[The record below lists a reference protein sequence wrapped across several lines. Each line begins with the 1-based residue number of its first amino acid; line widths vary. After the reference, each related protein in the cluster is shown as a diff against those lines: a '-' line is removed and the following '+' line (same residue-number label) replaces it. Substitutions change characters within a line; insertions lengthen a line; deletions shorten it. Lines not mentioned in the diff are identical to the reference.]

1 MTMIHRFAVPC
12 GTCRSF
18 TKRLRSESIPAL
30 FLLPRQSAPFS
41 TNADEDSPSHYGVAA
56 HRYRSRLDAAAA
68 ADSAAGVSPT
78 TILSHAGLPLHISA
92 HSTEMKNNAHH
103 ESNSNEPLSP
113 PLNLATTY
121 SRPASG
127 NYNDADGGKGQI
139 YGRTDNATREILE
152 QTVGAL
158 ELMPYPRAESDERIQ
173 HTAETTDTGK
183 ETVACS
189 SGMAAVSTLLLAHPP
204 PVHVI
209 LPEDVYHGVP
219 TLLHTVLQHHG
230 MRFSSVDMRDADK
243 VEQAVREYATQGSDS
258 VGEKGSVVLWME
270 SPSNP
275 LLNVADVSALTSLVE
290 RIRGDLVALDSSSSP
305 RMLSTVVDSTLFP
318 PPLSCPLLSGTD
330 FVVHSATKYLGGHSD
345 ALLGVVTASPFSY
358 AGRQLASR
366 IRQVQQVTGCQA
378 SAFDAWLVLRGM
390 RTLHVRAERQ
400 CKTALKVAQFL
411 EKQAL
416 VTKVHYPGLSS
427 HPDHHLATRT
437 MPEGLYGGMLS
448 FEVDDDRYAM
458 AVAGAVRVIE
468 RGTSLGGTE
477 TLIDHRASIEPED
490 RRVSPPGLL
499 RMSIGLVA
507 AEDLIADLER
517 ALHVAEQVV
526 E

>member
-1 MTMIHRFAVPC
+1 MP
-12 GTCRSF
+12 
-18 TKRLRSESIPAL
+18 L
-30 FLLPRQSAPFS
+30 FLLQSAPFS
-41 TNADEDSPSHYGVAA
+41 TTNAEEDSDSSHFGVAA
-56 HRYRSRLDAAAA
+56 HRYRSRLDAN
-68 ADSAAGVSPT
+68 SAACVSPT
-78 TILSHAGLPLHISA
+78 TILSHAGLPLHNRAPLTEVKNTCSA
-92 HSTEMKNNAHH
+92 HEI
-103 ESNSNEPLSP
+103 NSNEPLSP

-127 NYNDADGGKGQI
+127 NYNDADGVGGKGQI

-158 ELMPYPRAESDERIQ
+158 ELMPYPRAYSDERLQ
-173 HTAETTDTGK
+173 LKAEAADTGI

-230 MRFSSVDMRDADK
+230 MRFSSVDMRDVDK
-243 VEQAVREYATQGSDS
+243 VEQAVRKYATQGSDS
-258 VGEKGSVVLWME
+258 GGEKGSVVLWME

-290 RIRGDLVALDSSSSP
+290 RIRVDLVVLDSSSSP
-305 RMLSTVVDSTLFP
+305 RMISTVVDSTLFP

-330 FVVHSATKYLGGHSD
+330 FVVHSATKYIGGHSD
-345 ALLGVVTASPFSY
+345 ALLGVVTASPFSDV
-358 AGRQLASR
+358 GRKLASR

-378 SAFDAWLVLRGM
+378 SAFDSWLVLRGM
-390 RTLHVRAERQ
+390 RTLHVRVERQ

-427 HPDHHLATRT
+427 HPDHNLASQT
-437 MPEGLYGGMLS
+437 MPEGLYGGVLS
-448 FEVDDDRYAM
+448 FEVADARYAM

-477 TLIDHRASIEPED
+477 TLIEHRASIEPED

-499 RMSIGLVA
+499 RMSIGLEA

-526 E
+526 K

>member
-1 MTMIHRFAVPC
+1 
-12 GTCRSF
+12 
-18 TKRLRSESIPAL
+18 
-30 FLLPRQSAPFS
+30 
-41 TNADEDSPSHYGVAA
+41 
-56 HRYRSRLDAAAA
+56 
-68 ADSAAGVSPT
+68 
-78 TILSHAGLPLHISA
+78 
-92 HSTEMKNNAHH
+92 
-103 ESNSNEPLSP
+103 
-113 PLNLATTY
+113 
-121 SRPASG
+121 
-127 NYNDADGGKGQI
+127 
-139 YGRTDNATREILE
+139 
-152 QTVGAL
+152 
-158 ELMPYPRAESDERIQ
+158 MPYPRADSDERVQ
-173 HTAETTDTGK
+173 PKAETTDAGT

-230 MRFSSVDMRDADK
+230 MRFSSIDMRDADK

-345 ALLGVVTASPFSY
+345 ALLGVVTASPFSD

-390 RTLHVRAERQ
+390 RTLHVRVERQ
-400 CKTALKVAQFL
+400 CKAALKVAQFL

-427 HPDHHLATRT
+427 HPDHLATQT
-437 MPEGLYGGMLS
+437 MTKGLYGGVLS
-448 FEVDDDRYAM
+448 FEVADARYAM

-477 TLIDHRASIEPED
+477 TLIEHRASIEPED

-499 RMSIGLVA
+499 RMSIGLEA

-517 ALHVAEQVV
+517 ALHVAEEVV

>member
-1 MTMIHRFAVPC
+1 MIHRFAVPC
-12 GTCRSF
+12 GRSC
-18 TKRLRSESIPAL
+18 TKRFRSDLMIPL
-30 FLLPRQSAPFS
+30 FPLQSAPFS
-41 TNADEDSPSHYGVAA
+41 TNTDEDSPSHYGVAA

-68 ADSAAGVSPT
+68 DSAPCVSPT
-78 TILSHAGLPLHISA
+78 TMLSHAGLPLHNSA
-92 HSTEMKNNAHH
+92 HPTDMKNYAH

-113 PLNLATTY
+113 PLHLATTY

-127 NYNDADGGKGQI
+127 NYNDANGGKGQI

-158 ELMPYPRAESDERIQ
+158 ELMPYPRSESDDRIQ
-173 HTAETTDTGK
+173 PKAATDI

-189 SGMAAVSTLLLAHPP
+189 SGMAAISTLLLAHPT

-230 MRFSSVDMRDADK
+230 MRFSSVDMRDVDK
-243 VEQAVREYATQGSDS
+243 VEQAVRECATQGSDS
-258 VGEKGSVVLWME
+258 NGEKGAVVLWME

-275 LLNVADVSALTSLVE
+275 LLNVADVSALTSLVD
-290 RIRGDLVALDSSSSP
+290 RIRGDVVQESSSFP
-305 RMLSTVVDSTLFP
+305 RMISTVVDSTLFP
-318 PPLSCPLLSGTD
+318 PPLSCPLLSGAD

-345 ALLGVVTASPFSY
+345 ALLGVVTASPFSG
-358 AGRQLASR
+358 AGRTLASR

-378 SAFDAWLVLRGM
+378 SAFDSWLVLRGM
-390 RTLHVRAERQ
+390 RTLHVRVERQ

-427 HPDHHLATRT
+427 HPDHHLATQT
-437 MPEGLYGGMLS
+437 MPKGLYGGVLS
-448 FEVDDDRYAM
+448 FEVTDARYAM

-477 TLIDHRASIEPED
+477 TLIEHRASIEPED

-499 RMSIGLVA
+499 RMSIGLEA

-526 E
+526 Q